1 MNDRLRSA
9 IENAIRAATG
19 EPARLSESSSLSGGC
34 IHSSRKLILEDGRIF
49 FCKIGSG
56 EPKHILE
63 REFEGLRALGRADSI
78 RTVKPLAHQSLP
90 ELGNQF
96 LITEF
101 VPPGKPESA
110 FFERFGRGL
119 ARLHQDWTA
128 PQFGFEHDNYIG
140 RTHQSNRWTSDW
152 CEFWGRHRLGFRLEL
167 AMHNGYNSPELQR
180 LGRKLIDQLPE
191 MIGAADEPPSLLH
204 GDLWSG
210 NFLVDEGGSAVLI
223 DPAPYYGH
231 REAELAMCQL
241 FAGFS
246 RAFYDSY
253 RETWPLQAGAQER
266 IEVYQLYHLLNHL
279 NLFGTGYLGQCLDL
293 LQRILG

>member
-9 IENAIRAATG
+9 IENAIGAATG

-49 FCKIGSG
+49 FCKVGSG
-56 EPKHILE
+56 EPKDILE

-101 VPPGKPESA
+101 VPPGKPRSA

-119 ARLHQDWTA
+119 ARLHRNWTA
-128 PQFGFEHDNYIG
+128 P
-140 RTHQSNRWTSDW
+140 
-152 CEFWGRHRLGFRLEL
+152 L
-167 AMHNGYNSPELQR
+167 
-180 LGRKLIDQLPE
+180 
-191 MIGAADEPPSLLH
+191 
-204 GDLWSG
+204 
-210 NFLVDEGGSAVLI
+210 
-223 DPAPYYGH
+223 
-231 REAELAMCQL
+231 
-241 FAGFS
+241 S

-279 NLFGTGYLGQCLDL
+279 NLFGTGYLAGCLDL
-293 LQRILG
+293 RRRILL

>member
-9 IENAIRAATG
+9 IENTIGAATG
-19 EPARLSESSSLSGGC
+19 KPACLSETSSLSGGC

-49 FCKIGSG
+49 FCKVGSS
-56 EPKHILE
+56 EPKDILE

-78 RTVKPLAHQSLP
+78 RTVEPLAYQSLP

-101 VPPGKPESA
+101 VPPGKPKNA

-119 ARLHQDWTA
+119 ARLHRDWTA

-140 RTHQSNRWTSDW
+140 RTHQSNRWTSNW
-152 CEFWGRHRLGFRLEL
+152 CEFWERDRLGFQLEL
-167 AMHNGYNSPELQR
+167 ALHNGYNSPELHG
-180 LGRKLIDQLPE
+180 LGRELIDQLPE
-191 MIGAADEPPSLLH
+191 RIGGASEPPSLLH

-210 NFLVDEGGSAVLI
+210 NFLVDEQGGAVLI
-223 DPAPYYGH
+223 DPAVYYGH

-241 FAGFS
+241 FGGFS
-246 RAFYDSY
+246 RTFYQSY
-253 RETWPLQAGAQER
+253 RETWPLQAGAQKR

-279 NLFGTGYLGQCLDL
+279 NLFGTGYLAGCLAL
-293 LQRILG
+293 LRRILG